1 MNLRVAPHS
10 RWVASFAFCLLAG
23 AAAGQQVGSEFQVN
37 TYTGGAQEKPSVAA
51 DSAGNFVVVW
61 QSDGSDDTDTSS
73 WSVQGQRFAADGNP
87 AGLQF
92 QVNTYTSFAQWQP
105 SVGMAGAGSFLV
117 VWSSL
122 GSSGDDTSGFSIQEQ
137 PYNSS
142 GVAQGSEYQLNQ
154 FTTNAQAFPTISAG
168 GGDYYAVAWSS
179 IGSYD
184 SDNDSTSVQ
193 DRGLLGNVALGSQFQ
208 ANSYTTS
215 AQGYSAA
222 AVDELGH
229 FVVVWESYGS
239 AETDG
244 DLTSIHGRRHM
255 PLDGGAIGEQFQIN
269 TYTTSHQG
277 APAVAMDPA
286 GNFVVVW
293 QSNGSAG
300 GDEQAYSIQGQL
312 FDDVASPIG
321 DQFQVNT
328 HATGAQTFPAVDMD
342 PDGNFVVAWQS
353 LGSPGTDQASWSVQ
367 GQRFAADGDRVGGQF
382 QINTYTTNAQTYPSI
397 AIDDQGGFVVAW
409 QSAGSSFDDSLG
421 TSIQA
426 QRFAALL
433 FGGATKAGF
442 EGGTLCGWSV
452 SVGGSDICEAP

>member
-1 MNLRVAPHS
+1 MSLRVARRS
-10 RWVASFAFCLLAG
+10 SWVLSLVLCLLAG
-23 AAAGQQVGSEFQVN
+23 VSAAQQVGSEFQVN
-37 TYTGGAQEKPSVAA
+37 AFTAGAQEKPSVAA
-51 DSAGNFVVVW
+51 DAAGNFVVVW
-61 QSDGSDDTDTSS
+61 QSYGSDETDTSS

-105 SVGMAGAGSFLV
+105 SVGMADFGAFVV

-142 GVAQGSEYQLNQ
+142 GVAQGIEYQLNQ
-154 FTTNAQAFPTISAG
+154 FTTNAQAFPSISAG
-168 GGDYYAVAWSS
+168 GGGYYAVAWSS

-184 SDNDSTSVQ
+184 GDNDSTSVQ
-193 DRGLLGNVALGSQFQ
+193 ARGLPGGAAVGSQFQ
-208 ANSYTTS
+208 ANSYTTA
-215 AQGYSAA
+215 AQGYSAV
-222 AVDELGH
+222 AVDELGN

-239 AETDG
+239 GESDD
-244 DLTSIHGRRHM
+244 DLTSIHGRRM
-255 PLDGGAIGEQFQIN
+255 KPADLGPLGEQFQIN

-328 HATGAQTFPAVDMD
+328 HATGAQTFPAIGMD

-353 LGSPGTDQASWSVQ
+353 LGSPGTDNSSWSVQ
-367 GQRFAADGDRVGGQF
+367 GQRFAADGSRVGGQF
-382 QINTYTTNAQTYPSI
+382 QVNTYTTNAQSYPSV
-397 AIDDQGGFVVAW
+397 AADGLGGFVVAW
-409 QSAGSSFDDSLG
+409 QSVGSGGDDSLG
-421 TSIQA
+421 SSIQA
-426 QRFAALL
+426 QRYAALL
-433 FGGATKAGF
+433 FGGATNAGF
-442 EGGTLCGWSV
+442 EGGTLCGWS
-452 SVGGSDICEAP
+452 SFVGGSDICMAP